1 MKATPTAPVDGR
13 RQDPGPG
20 VHLAFDAG
28 ASPGQLFQLSGRLL
42 GRRFTTGFRAS
53 RRRSR
58 SPCGSDD

>member
-28 ASPGQLFQLSGRLL
+28 ALAWTALPALRQIVGPPVHDRVSRLSPAFPQSMRIG
-42 GRRFTTGFRAS
+42 
-53 RRRSR
+53 
-58 SPCGSDD
+58 